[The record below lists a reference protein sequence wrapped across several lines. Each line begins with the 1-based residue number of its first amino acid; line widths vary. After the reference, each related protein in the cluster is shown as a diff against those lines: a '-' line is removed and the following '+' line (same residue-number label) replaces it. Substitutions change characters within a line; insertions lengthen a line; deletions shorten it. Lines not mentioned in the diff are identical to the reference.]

1 MTEPRIHATPS
12 AELEVMT
19 PEIVDLEVRALGGIG
34 ETVVL
39 AAWDRH
45 HDEIYA
51 FLLDAT
57 RNPAVAEDLLQDAFI
72 RLLREVRSSR
82 SPQQLRA
89 WLYRVAANLV
99 VDRGR
104 RLGTARRWFD
114 RFGVPGYRVAAD
126 ESPEAK
132 VLGDE
137 AELELDHVL
146 GGLPADERTALILAA
161 EGFTGHE
168 IAKAIGRSEAA
179 TRTLLCRARV
189 RIRHQ
194 LADQGGER

>member
-1 MTEPRIHATPS
+1 MTEPRIHATP
-12 AELEVMT
+12 AGDLEVMT
-19 PEIVDLEVRALGGIG
+19 PEIVEIDVRPLGPAG

-45 HDEIYA
+45 HDELYA

-82 SPQQLRA
+82 SPEQLRA

-104 RLGTARRWFD
+104 RLGTARQWFD
-114 RFGVPGYRVAAD
+114 RFGVPGYRVAA
-126 ESPEAK
+126 EASPETK

-137 AELELDHVL
+137 AEQELDRAL
-146 GGLPADERTALILAA
+146 GGLPADARTALLLAA
-161 EGFTGHE
+161 EGFSGHE
-168 IAKAIGRSEAA
+168 IAQAIDRSEAA
-179 TRTLLCRARV
+179 TRTLMCRSRV
-189 RIRHQ
+189 RLRHE
-194 LADQGGER
+194 LAEQGGER

>member
-1 MTEPRIHATPS
+1 MTEPGIQATQS
-12 AELEVMT
+12 SGLEAGS
-19 PEIVDLEVRALGGIG
+19 PEIVEISVRPLGASG
-34 ETVVL
+34 EAVVL

-72 RLLREVRSSR
+72 RLLREMRSSR
-82 SPQQLRA
+82 APEQLRA

-104 RLGTARRWFD
+104 RLVARRWFD
-114 RFGVPGYRVAAD
+114 RFGVPGHRLAYD

-132 VLGDE
+132 MLVDE
-137 AELELDHVL
+137 AERELDRAL
-146 GGLPADERTALILAA
+146 GDLPADARTALLLAA
-161 EGFTGHE
+161 EGLSGQE
-168 IAKAIGRSEAA
+168 IAQAIGRSKAA
-179 TRTLLCRARV
+179 TRTLMCRARV
-189 RIRHQ
+189 RVRHE
-194 LADQGGER
+194 LAAPGGER

>member
-1 MTEPRIHATPS
+1 MTDPTIHATS
-12 AELEVMT
+12 SGDLEAIA
-19 PEIVDLEVRALGGIG
+19 PEIVDIDLRPLGAVG

-57 RNPAVAEDLLQDAFI
+57 RNPSVAEDLLQDAFI
-72 RLLREVRSSR
+72 RLLREVRSSHA
-82 SPQQLRA
+82 PEQLRA

-104 RLGTARRWFD
+104 RLVTARRWFD

-126 ESPEAK
+126 ESPETK

-137 AELELDHVL
+137 AEQEMDHVL
-146 GGLPADERTALILAA
+146 GGLPADARAALLLAA
-161 EGFTGHE
+161 EGFTGRE
-168 IAKAIGRSEAA
+168 IAQAIGRSEAA

-189 RIRHQ
+189 RVRHD
-194 LADQGGER
+194 LTGKGGER